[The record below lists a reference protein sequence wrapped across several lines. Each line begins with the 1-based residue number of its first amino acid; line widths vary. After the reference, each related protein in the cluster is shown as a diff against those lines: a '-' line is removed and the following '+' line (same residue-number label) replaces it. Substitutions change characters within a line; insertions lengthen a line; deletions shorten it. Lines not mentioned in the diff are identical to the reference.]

1 MTSKIKY
8 IQRHAFC
15 FLLFLFFAAIESD
28 VLAAEKILIKLE
40 DKDYEI
46 PVSIL
51 KEYAEDKTRQKI
63 MPTWLTFIDVKKPIF
78 RDYLGERHRFS
89 PKIID
94 NYFNSAMG
102 TLVLK
107 GFSELF
113 QNEDGSSSLRSLHSA
128 LAKAARHPQGFRMF
142 DVIEKFPGNIRIN
155 NKLLLKIY
163 RNSEKP
169 HAETIKELESK
180 GIVVLTEKKQNSE
193 QLNQESINI
202 GKNNLDSDATNKKLN
217 YRQLYLNDSLRKRR
231 FSVNLYWP
239 KMNEREP
246 TPLVVI
252 SPSFGQ
258 SLKSQQETAK
268 YFALQGF
275 AVAVVDHPGSNFLQY
290 YNFISEASTNL
301 LEAEEFLNR
310 PLDIKFTL
318 DELTRL
324 NRSLFKSQLNVENV
338 GVTGRSLGGTTA
350 LSVAGSSLNFNQLN
364 SKCQPQEYWIN
375 YSFLF
380 QCLALKLPRQSMNL
394 KDARVKA
401 IFVQNP
407 PSGALFGP
415 AELESIKLPVL
426 WEASAK
432 DGITP
437 FATEQIPSFLSLGTP
452 KKYLMDTQ
460 GDTHLNIPVE
470 SLIKNMER
478 RKFKD
483 LDIET
488 KPLVENY
495 RRSMATAFFKV
506 YLSKDMKYQM
516 YLQKDK

>member
-1 MTSKIKY
+1 
-8 IQRHAFC
+8 
-15 FLLFLFFAAIESD
+15 
-28 VLAAEKILIKLE
+28 
-40 DKDYEI
+40 
-46 PVSIL
+46 
-51 KEYAEDKTRQKI
+51 
-63 MPTWLTFIDVKKPIF
+63 
-78 RDYLGERHRFS
+78 
-89 PKIID
+89 
-94 NYFNSAMG
+94 
-102 TLVLK
+102 
-107 GFSELF
+107 
-113 QNEDGSSSLRSLHSA
+113 
-128 LAKAARHPQGFRMF
+128 
-142 DVIEKFPGNIRIN
+142 
-155 NKLLLKIY
+155 
-163 RNSEKP
+163 
-169 HAETIKELESK
+169 
-180 GIVVLTEKKQNSE
+180 
-193 QLNQESINI
+193 
-202 GKNNLDSDATNKKLN
+202 
-217 YRQLYLNDSLRKRR
+217 
-231 FSVNLYWP
+231 
-239 KMNEREP
+239 
-246 TPLVVI
+246 
-252 SPSFGQ
+252 
-258 SLKSQQETAK
+258 
-268 YFALQGF
+268 
-275 AVAVVDHPGSNFLQY
+275 
-290 YNFISEASTNL
+290 L

-324 NRSLFKSQLNVENV
+324 NQSLFKSQLNVENV
-338 GVTGRSLGGTTA
+338 GVMGRSLGGTTA

-364 SKCQPQEYWIN
+364 SKCQPQDYWIN

-380 QCLALKLPRQSMNL
+380 QCLALKLPRQPMNL